1 MRNRVSNWLWGLFW
15 ISLGVIIAGNAFHWW
30 DVTLFFPGWWTLFII
45 VPCGISMISHGF
57 GNFSSIGLAVGILLL
72 LNCQGIIID
81 ERFRKLLVPM
91 ILILIGICMVFRNI
105 INDTRK
111 VSVTY
116 GKEDCHA
123 ATFAGNTFVHPNT
136 QFKGSELDAIFGS
149 MTLDLRSAI
158 IDENVVIHATAIF
171 GGIDIYIPSNVKVM
185 VSSSSFFGGVSH
197 KYRRSAM
204 EGSPIIYLNV
214 TCMFGGVELK

>member
-1 MRNRVSNWLWGLFW
+1 MRSRVSNGLWGLFW
-15 ISLGVIIAGNAFHWW
+15 IALGVIIAGNAFHWW

-72 LNCQGIIID
+72 LNCQGYVID
-81 ERFRKLLVPM
+81 ETFRKLLVPM
-91 ILILIGICMVFRNI
+91 ILILIGLSMVLRNI

-111 VSVTY
+111 VNVTY

-136 QFKGSELDAIFGS
+136 KFCGSELDAVFGS

-158 IDENVVIHATAIF
+158 IDENVVINASAIF
-171 GGIDIYIPSNVKVM
+171 GGVDIYVPSNVKVK
-185 VSSSSFFGGVSH
+185 VSSSSFFGGVSN
-197 KYRRSAM
+197 KYRNCM
-204 EGSPIIYLNV
+204 IEGSPIIYVNA
-214 TCMFGGVELK
+214 TCMFGGVEIK